1 MGYRVFVDGA
11 EGTTGLQIFQRLKKH
26 GGIEL
31 LEIEPEK
38 RKDAGCRAE
47 LMNLADIVFLCLP
60 DAAAVEAVGM
70 VTNSNTRIIDA
81 STAHRTAPNWVYGF
95 PEKSPVRRKDIA
107 NARYVANPG
116 CHATGFISIVAP
128 LVQAGLLEKNAPIC
142 CHSITGYSGGG
153 KKMIAEYEAENRNPE
168 LNAPRHY
175 GLSLMHKHL
184 PEMINECAL
193 AQPPV
198 FVPIVADYY
207 AGIACGVQLAG
218 IDAVKAHQTLAGHY
232 KNEHFIKVMEFGEE
246 AVDGGKLN
254 PDALAG
260 TNNLEIFVFGNKNG
274 CMAVSRFDN
283 LGKGASGAA
292 VQNMNIML
300 GLNEAAGLE

>member
-31 LEIEPEK
+31 LEIESEK

-107 NARYVANPG
+107 NA
-116 CHATGFISIVAP
+116 C
-128 LVQAGLLEKNAPIC
+128 LLYTSVP
-142 CHSITGYSGGG
+142 SD
-153 KKMIAEYEAENRNPE
+153 EAETLIESGKYTVFSEGGNIS
-168 LNAPRHY
+168 ADADFAIVVVY
-175 GLSLMHKHL
+175 G
-184 PEMINECAL
+184 
-193 AQPPV
+193 
-198 FVPIVADYY
+198 
-207 AGIACGVQLAG
+207 GLAG
-218 IDAVKAHQTLAGHY
+218 
-232 KNEHFIKVMEFGEE
+232 
-246 AVDGGKLN
+246 
-254 PDALAG
+254 
-260 TNNLEIFVFGNKNG
+260 
-274 CMAVSRFDN
+274 
-283 LGKGASGAA
+283 
-292 VQNMNIML
+292 
-300 GLNEAAGLE
+300 